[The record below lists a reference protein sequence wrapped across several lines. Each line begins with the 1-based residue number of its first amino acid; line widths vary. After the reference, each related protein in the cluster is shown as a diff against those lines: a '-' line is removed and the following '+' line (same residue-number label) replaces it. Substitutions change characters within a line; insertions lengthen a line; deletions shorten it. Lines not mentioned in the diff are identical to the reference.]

1 MLLALVVPSISLGV
15 VISREI
21 GQLYQLL
28 SQRSA
33 AEGGWN
39 PYAMHA
45 VEGLV
50 AWAGKWVDFE
60 TIDIR
65 GNLLRWLEQA
75 SRVLFSWSTHILSN
89 IVSFLAAAIVTFF
102 TLFFL
107 FREGGAMRAALMR
120 LMPLRTEQVERL
132 FSGIGASIIANVYGC
147 VAVGLAQGFLTSLAF
162 WVLGV
167 PSPVLWGLVTAMF
180 SLIPIIGSAAVWGPA
195 AMILL
200 VSGHWIKAVDPARMG
215 RCHSRADRHRGAAQR
230 DQRKSKVAH
239 FARLLCSTRRSACF
253 RSDGTV
259 YRPRASFNHPCAA
272 PNVAGRRYPDSGKLI
287 AAVLLGSNVISI
299 QAGVL

>member
-1 MLLALVVPSISLGV
+1 M

-147 VAVGLAQGFLTSLAF
+147 VAVGLAQGFLILGSRRAFPGSLG
-162 WVLGV
+162 LGHSYV
-167 PSPVLWGLVTAMF
+167 FLDSNHWLSCGM
-180 SLIPIIGSAAVWGPA
+180 GSRRNDPA
-195 AMILL
+195 RERALDK
-200 VSGHWIKAVDPARMG
+200 GVDPARMG